1 VTHPLYE
8 HLPALLDDRFP
19 LPTDAPFTT
28 AQARSA
34 GVRRQVLTRL
44 VEEGLLRRLLKGVY
58 VATQVPDSLQ
68 MRVKA
73 LSLVVPRGSAATDWT
88 ACWLHTGISAPGG
101 HREVAPISVF
111 RPSNGGRLRNG
122 LCVSGERA
130 FFRGDLVPVGG
141 TLLATSPL
149 RTAWDLGRFARPVIA
164 LGGMDALLRASG
176 HDREQ
181 LLDGVERF
189 RRQRGVVQ
197 LRALAPLAD
206 PRSESPGESA
216 LRLRWLQTNGMPPP
230 ELQIPVETPDGHG
243 TFRLDLGVEELRFA
257 AEYDGE
263 RFHGTQATTTDRA
276 RRVILDTEL
285 GWTVLVFRRDDVYG
299 AAHQAGRLLR
309 EGLVAARHRASEH
322 GSVSD
327 WL

>member
-1 VTHPLYE
+1 MTQPLYE
-8 HLPALLDDRFP
+8 DAPALLDDRFP

-28 AQARSA
+28 ADAQRA
-34 GVRRQVLTRL
+34 GIRRPVLTRL
-44 VEEGLLRRLLKGVY
+44 VEDGLLRRLLKGVY
-58 VATQVPDSLQ
+58 VAAQVPDSLQ

-111 RPSNGGRLRNG
+111 RATRGRRLRNG
-122 LCVSGERA
+122 LCVSGERT

-149 RTAWDLGRFARPVIA
+149 RTAWDLGRFEPPVTA

-181 LLDGVERF
+181 LAQGVERF

-197 LRALAPLAD
+197 LRALAPLVD

-216 LRLRWLQTNGMPPP
+216 LRLRWLETSGMPPP
-230 ELQIPVETPDGHG
+230 ELQIPVTAPDGFAS
-243 TFRLDLGVEELRFA
+243 FRLDLGVEKLRLA

-263 RFHGTQATTTDRA
+263 RFHGADAATTDRA
-276 RRVILDTEL
+276 RRTILDDEL

-299 AAHQAGRLLR
+299 AAQQAGRLLR
-309 EGLVAARHRASEH
+309 AGLVAARRRTAER
-322 GSVSD
+322 GVGSD